1 MEDKKDKIFK
11 LIQNFL
17 KAPPLIVWG
26 SGATIPFGLPS
37 MGDLNKKLKEEIIE
51 FDTNSDNLE
60 IELGKEKYQS
70 ILPEIKKVIWNE
82 IAKADSVVLNKITSN
97 NTTEFK
103 GVTTLFESF
112 LGAHPQKIDIVTT
125 NYDRVLEY
133 ILSYNRIN
141 FTDGFIG
148 KTLSSFDESLFSDKN
163 IVNIIKVH
171 GSLSWFNIEDE
182 TLYLNVEDCKY
193 NPQIIAPGKN
203 KYQEAYNSP
212 YRELIQKA
220 DSAIKKA
227 KSFLVVGFGFNDEH
241 LTPKI
246 KCQIR
251 KGSPLVLITKK
262 ITSSTMEEL
271 QRANSYILLEEKN
284 SNITRVVINNNGDRY
299 EEELE
304 GSYWKVSNFTKII

>member
-11 LIQNFL
+11 LIQDFL
-17 KAPPLIVWG
+17 KTPPLIVWG

-37 MGDLNKKLKEEIIE
+37 MGDLNEKIKEEITE

-60 IELGKEKYQS
+60 IELGKEKYQDV
-70 ILPEIKKVIWNE
+70 LPEIKKVIWNE
-82 IAKADSVVLNKITSN
+82 LTKADLSVLNKLTTN
-97 NTTEFK
+97 DTTEFK
-103 GVTTLFESF
+103 GITALFESF
-112 LGAHPQKIDIVTT
+112 LSAHPQKIDVVTT

-133 ILSYNRIN
+133 ILSYNKIN

-148 KTLSSFDESLFSDKN
+148 KTLSGFNESLFGTEN
-163 IVNIIKVH
+163 IINVIKVH
-171 GSLSWFNIEDE
+171 GSLSWFNVDDE
-182 TLYLNVEDCKY
+182 ILYLNIEDCKY

-246 KCQIR
+246 KGQIR

-284 SNITRVVINNNGDRY
+284 GNITRVVINNNGDRY

-304 GSYWKVSNFTKII
+304 GSYWEVSNFTKII